1 MLSLAKELLSKAK
14 NDGYAIGAFN
24 TYNLEVTQ
32 AIIRAGEA
40 KKSPLT
46 IQISETTIKYAGF
59 KPIVA
64 MIKAMIDD
72 TDIPIALHLDHGK
85 TFEIIKMCIDAGFSS
100 VQIDGSALKF
110 EENISLTKK
119 VVKLAHQNGVFVQ
132 GELDKTPG
140 SHGGIVSEEDVI
152 KNGFTN
158 PEKAKEFAEKT
169 EIDSFAISIGNS
181 HGFSSG
187 PVQLQ
192 FDILAKARELL
203 DIPLVL
209 HGGSG
214 IPEKIIKDAIKLGIS
229 EINIDSEIGHAFT
242 YTLRNIFSAPVETAD
257 PRKILIFTK
266 DAMQSVVEE
275 KLEWFGSVGKAGI

>member
-1 MLSLAKELLSKAK
+1 MLANAKDLILNAQK
-14 NDGYAIGAFN
+14 NGYALGAFN

-32 AIIRAGEA
+32 AIIKAGEA

-59 KPIVA
+59 EPITA

-72 TDIPIALHLDHGK
+72 SNIPIAFHLDHGK
-85 TFEIIKMCIDAGFSS
+85 TFETIRLCIEAGFSS
-100 VQIDGSALKF
+100 VQIDGSALDF
-110 EENISLTKK
+110 EENISLTQR

-140 SHGGIVSEEDVI
+140 SHGGTVSEEDVK
-152 KNGFTN
+152 KNGFTD
-158 PEKAKEFAEKT
+158 PEKAKEFIERT
-169 EIDSFAISIGNS
+169 GIDSFAISIGNS

-187 PVQLQ
+187 PVKLR
-192 FDILAKARELL
+192 FDILEKTRELVKT
-203 DIPLVL
+203 PLVL

-214 IPEKIIKDAIKLGIS
+214 IPKNMIKEAIKLGIS
-229 EINIDSEIGHAFT
+229 EVNIDSEIGYAFT
-242 YTLRNIFSAPVETAD
+242 YTLRNIFSSPIETID
-257 PRKILIFTK
+257 PRKILVFTK

-275 KLEWFGSVGKAGI
+275 KLEWFGSVGKA

>member
-1 MLSLAKELLSKAK
+1 MLSLAKELLLNAK
-14 NDGYAIGAFN
+14 SDGYAIGAFN

-59 KPIVA
+59 EPIVA

-72 TDIPIALHLDHGK
+72 SDIPIALHLDHGK
-85 TFEIIKMCIDAGFSS
+85 TYETIRLCIEAGFSS
-100 VQIDGSALKF
+100 VQIDGSALSF
-110 EENISLTKK
+110 EENISLTQRI
-119 VVKLAHQNGVFVQ
+119 VKLAHQNGVFVQ

-140 SHGGIVSEEDVI
+140 SHGGMVSEEDVA
-152 KNGFTN
+152 KNGFTD
-158 PEKAKEFAEKT
+158 PERAKEFVGKT
-169 EIDSFAISIGNS
+169 GIDSFAISIGNS

-187 PVQLQ
+187 PVKLQ
-192 FDILAKARELL
+192 YDILEKTREL
-203 DIPLVL
+203 IKVPLVL

-214 IPEKIIKDAIKLGIS
+214 IPKDMIKEAIRLGIS
-229 EINIDSEIGHAFT
+229 EVNIDSEIGYAFT
-242 YTLRNIFSAPVETAD
+242 YTLRNIFSAPVETVD
-257 PRKILIFTK
+257 PRKILAFTK

-275 KLEWFGSVGKAGI
+275 KLEWFGSVGKA